1 MIELELRQV
10 INYLTD
16 NGYMI
21 NTDDIQINDLSA
33 DNVTTKGIVASQM
46 NECNSLI
53 ITEILTQGLLDD
65 LDTADIAAILSLFTD
80 TKLEGEQD
88 VSTPL
93 VLSIS
98 KNAKSVIDKI
108 DKIANDLCLMEQKM
122 KIRLGTDWHL
132 SLNMAETT
140 FQWVNGMS
148 LNDLELKTF
157 DGNFI
162 KDMIKVSNIAQSLE
176 TVTDILGKTEL
187 QSKIQQIPILIMRDI
202 VTIDSL
208 YIKN

>member
-1 MIELELRQV
+1 M
-10 INYLTD
+10 T
-16 NGYMI
+16 
-21 NTDDIQINDLSA
+21 LSA
-33 DNVTTKGIVASQM
+33 DNITIKGIVASQM

-53 ITEILTQGLLDD
+53 FTEMLTHDLLDN
-65 LDTADIAAILSLFTD
+65 LDIADIAAILSLFTD
-80 TKLEGEQD
+80 TKLVGEQD

-98 KNAKSVIDKI
+98 QEAKRVIDKI
-108 DKIANDLCLMEQKM
+108 DTIASDLCVMEQKR
-122 KIRLGTDWHL
+122 KIRLGTNWHL

-140 FQWVNGMS
+140 YQWVSGTS
-148 LNDLELKTF
+148 LSNLELKTF

-176 TVTDILGKTEL
+176 TIANILGKSEL
-187 QSKIQQIPILIMRDI
+187 QSKAQQIPSLIMRDI